1 MSLLRLAPLVTI
13 AFIGCASEAAPPTAA
28 SQRLP
33 DGTAATVAGDAV
45 STASVARI
53 AAGRSVSLPKALELA
68 VSDALFAEQARR
80 QAPDG
85 VASAIERAARARAL
99 LEIVAAESAS
109 RGPATDQELDALVH
123 ERWTELDRPAGAR
136 TTHAVVLT
144 KGPEQDAAAH
154 ALASKI
160 ALSVAPATTQEEFE
174 RLAKAVPAGDIDV
187 RVERLPVVMPDGRA
201 AVLKESGYVPMGQFD
216 LEFARAANAL
226 SEPGQQS
233 PVVHTKF
240 GYHVIRLEER
250 IPGASVRPEERAKL
264 LGAEALTRR
273 ASHARSELL
282 EKLRAGAV
290 IATDRAVDDLTAR
303 PKITP

>member
-1 MSLLRLAPLVTI
+1 MSLKRFAPLVTV
-13 AFIGCASEAAPPTAA
+13 AFLGCASEAAPPTAA

-45 STASVARI
+45 STATVARI
-53 AAGRSVSLPKALELA
+53 AERRAVSPPNALELA
-68 VSDALFAEQARR
+68 VSDALFAEQARQR
-80 QAPDG
+80 APDG
-85 VASAIERAARARAL
+85 VAVAIERAARARAL

-109 RGPATDQELDALVH
+109 RGPATDQELEALVH
-123 ERWTELDRPAGAR
+123 ERWTELDRPTGVR

-144 KGPEQDAAAH
+144 KGPEQDAAAR

-160 ALSVAPATTQEEFE
+160 ALSVAAATTQEDFE
-174 RLAKAVPAGDIDV
+174 RLAKAVPAGDADV

-226 SEPGQQS
+226 TEPGQQS
-233 PVVHTKF
+233 PVVRTNF

-250 IPGASVRPEERAKL
+250 IPGVSVRPEERAKL
-264 LGAEALTRR
+264 LGAEALNRR
-273 ASHARSELL
+273 ASQARTELL
-282 EKLRAGAV
+282 EKLRGGTV

-303 PKITP
+303 PKIAP